1 MALPLLP
8 VLTVGATT
16 PSAANVQAYL
26 DGQTYGVQAA
36 PVGTSDDMRGINEDF
51 RFLRDA
57 YDWHM
62 VEHDASGVH
71 DTLQIARGLLIA
83 EYDDNLAAYAVQGQ
97 SYLLG
102 THENEVPGLYT
113 IASASPGEITVTLAA
128 ALPSATAYAVADLSG
143 SLYDATGNFLFVR
156 TQLRAR
162 TSSSAFT
169 LRRWESTTVGGLA
182 LANGPFAILIYG
194 EA

>member
-8 VLTVGATT
+8 ALTVGTTT
-16 PSAANVQAYL
+16 PTSSNLLAYL

-57 YDWHM
+57 YDWAM
-62 VEHDASGVH
+62 VEHDANGVH
-71 DTLQIARGLLIA
+71 DTLQIARGLLIV
-83 EYDDNLAAYAVQGQ
+83 EYDDNLAAYAVQGH

-102 THENEVPGLYT
+102 TYENEAPGLFT
-113 IASASPGEITVTLAA
+113 ISSASAGEITVTLAT

-143 SLYDATGNFLFVR
+143 SIYDSTDNFLFVR

-162 TSSSAFT
+162 TSASIFT
-169 LRRWESTTVGGLA
+169 LRRWQATTVGGLA
-182 LANGPFAILIYG
+182 LADGPFAILIYG

>member
-8 VLTVGATT
+8 TLTVGATT
-16 PSAANVQAYL
+16 PSANNVQAYV
-26 DGQTYGVQAA
+26 DSQTYGVQAA

-57 YDWHM
+57 YDWAL
-62 VEHDASGVH
+62 VEHDVNGYH
-71 DTLQIARGLLIA
+71 DTLQIARGLLIVD
-83 EYDDNLAAYAVQGQ
+83 YDANLGAYAVQGQ

-102 THENEVPGLYT
+102 TYENAAPGLFT
-113 IASASPGEITVTLAA
+113 IASASPGEITVTLAT
-128 ALPSATAYAVADLSG
+128 ALPSATAYSVADMSEAR
-143 SLYDATGNFLFVR
+143 YDATDNFLFVR

-162 TSSSAFT
+162 TSASIFT
-169 LRRWESTTVGGLA
+169 LRRWEATTVGGLA
-182 LANGPFAILIYG
+182 LADGPFRIAIYG

>member
-8 VLTVGATT
+8 TLTAGAAT
-16 PSAANVQAYL
+16 PSASNVQAYV

-36 PVGTSDDMRGINEDF
+36 PVGTSDDMRGINEDI

-57 YDWHM
+57 YDWAL
-62 VEHDASGVH
+62 VEHDANGVH
-71 DTLQIARGLLIA
+71 DTLQIARGLLIV
-83 EYDDNLAAYAVQGQ
+83 EYDDNLAAYTVQGQ

-102 THENEVPGLYT
+102 THEHEAPGLFT
-113 IASASPGEITVTLAA
+113 IASASPGEITVTLAT
-128 ALPSATAYAVADLSG
+128 ALPSATAYGVADLSP
-143 SLYDATGNFLFVR
+143 SLYDATDNFLFVR

-162 TSSSAFT
+162 TSASIFT
-169 LRRWESTTVGGLA
+169 LRRWSGTTVAGLA
-182 LANGPFAILIYG
+182 LADGPFRIAIYG